1 LEVIAIMITILNL
14 QIMIKRLRLEYLIN
28 NNYMDLQNKEV
39 INCSKELD
47 KLIAEYQRLVI
58 EEEAV

>member
-1 LEVIAIMITILNL
+1 MVTILNL

-28 NNYMDLQNKEV
+28 NHMDLQNKEI

-47 KLIAEYQRLVI
+47 KLIAQYQKFAI